1 MTAFFIATKLRLT
14 MSHND
19 TIVAQAT
26 PPGRGG
32 VGILRISG
40 LKARDVA
47 QEVLGKLP
55 KPRYADYLPFKDV
68 DGSAL
73 DQGIALWFPGPNSF
87 TGEDVLELQGHGGPV
102 ILDLLLKRILTLPG
116 VRIARPGEFSERA
129 FLNDKLDLAQAE
141 AIADLI
147 DASSEQAARSA
158 LNSLQGHFPPA
169 LTTLWKHLLTC
180 ESTSKRL
187 LIFRMR
193 RSTFSLTAK
202 SKRSSMAS
210 SPILTPCAPK
220 RARAACCAKG

>member
-19 TIVAQAT
+19 TIVARAT

-102 ILDLLLKRILTLPG
+102 I
-116 VRIARPGEFSERA
+116 
-129 FLNDKLDLAQAE
+129 
-141 AIADLI
+141 
-147 DASSEQAARSA
+147 
-158 LNSLQGHFPPA
+158 
-169 LTTLWKHLLTC
+169 WTC
-180 ESTSKRL
+180 
-187 LIFRMR
+187 
-193 RSTFSLTAK
+193 
-202 SKRSSMAS
+202 
-210 SPILTPCAPK
+210 C
-220 RARAACCAKG
+220 

>member
-1 MTAFFIATKLRLT
+1 

-47 QEVLGKLP
+47 QAVLGKLP
-55 KPRYADYLPFKDV
+55 KPRYADYLPFKDS

-147 DASSEQAARSA
+147 DASSEQGGAFCAEFAAGRILYSRKPSCGSA
-158 LNSLQGHFPPA
+158 DAPAHLRGSGH
-169 LTTLWKHLLTC
+169 
-180 ESTSKRL
+180 
-187 LIFRMR
+187 
-193 RSTFSLTAK
+193 
-202 SKRSSMAS
+202 
-210 SPILTPCAPK
+210 
-220 RARAACCAKG
+220 